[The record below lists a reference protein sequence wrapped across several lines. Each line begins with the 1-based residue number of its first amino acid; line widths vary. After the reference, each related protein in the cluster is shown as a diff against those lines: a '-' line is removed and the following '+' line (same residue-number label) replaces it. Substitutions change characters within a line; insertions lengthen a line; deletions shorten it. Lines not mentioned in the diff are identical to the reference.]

1 MLLTRSW
8 NRNAKWKW
16 TVPSSIWL
24 KAPILYA
31 CDCGGANASIST
43 CSSMWPSKMRRATR
57 TNAKPNV
64 KTEKMAHIHRKMD
77 NKILLFASD
86 IFKWSLFFLSFFR
99 FDCGTNCFGR
109 HADSIPDDI
118 ICTSP
123 NLMCDRFI
131 ISFRFVCCQMVFVC
145 FAFLVRPTTNAL
157 QIFVLLYCMGV
168 CLIFCPLKSS
178 RLFSLSLLFSQTV
191 KKDGVTRA
199 RRSLAFVTYKYA
211 LSAISI
217 TPAMFNIAK

>member
-1 MLLTRSW
+1 MASQRQMKMNCTIFHMMESPNSICLWLREGRTRQLLHVPVCDQ
-8 NRNAKWKW
+8 AKWDEQQGPMPK
-16 TVPSSIWL
+16 L
-24 KAPILYA
+24 
-31 CDCGGANASIST
+31 
-43 CSSMWPSKMRRATR
+43 
-57 TNAKPNV
+57 NV

-99 FDCGTNCFGR
+99 SDSGTDCLGR

-131 ISFRFVCCQMVFVC
+131 ISFCFVCCQMVFVC
-145 FAFLVRPTTNAL
+145 FAFLVRPSTSAL

-191 KKDGVTRA
+191 KKDGVPWA
-199 RRSLAFVTYKYA
+199 RRSLAFVTDRYA

-217 TPAMFNIAK
+217 TPALSNNAKWV